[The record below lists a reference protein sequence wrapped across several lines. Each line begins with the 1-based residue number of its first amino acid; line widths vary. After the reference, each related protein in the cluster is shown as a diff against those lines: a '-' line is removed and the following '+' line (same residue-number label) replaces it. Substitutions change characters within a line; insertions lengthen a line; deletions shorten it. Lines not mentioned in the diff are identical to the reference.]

1 MSALWSWP
9 LPARD
14 DMGLPVDH
22 VDCWAIPLD
31 SLPEEMEAAAFHLLS
46 ADERARAER
55 FHFPHHRR
63 LYACTHAALRLLLGR
78 YLQVSP
84 GSLAIVTDSYGRP
97 LLAGEA
103 GRVHFNLSHSGNAA
117 LVAVT
122 CIAPLGVDLEEVRA
136 VPDFLEI
143 ARRYFS
149 RMETE
154 HLSRLAPGEQLG
166 GFYVTWTRKEA
177 YVKALGLG
185 LSYPLDAFSTGRPDC
200 PPRLTQ
206 AEGFDSDWTLS
217 DLATGGDFKAALA
230 MRHPNVRI
238 DCRQAAWPRLF
249 GGSHP
254 GAVNSATAASTAVG
268 S

>member
-9 LPARD
+9 LAAQD
-14 DMGLPVDH
+14 DMGLPADR

-31 SLPEEMEAAAFHLLS
+31 SLPKEMEAAAFNLLS
-46 ADERARAER
+46 TEERGRAER

-63 LYACTHAALRLLLGR
+63 RYANTHTALRLLLGR
-78 YLQVSP
+78 YLRASP
-84 GSLAIVTDSYGRP
+84 GSLAIVTDAHGRP
-97 LLAGEA
+97 LLAGDA
-103 GRVHFNLSHSGNAA
+103 GRVHFNLSHSGSAA

-122 CIAPLGVDLEEVRA
+122 CLAPLGVDLEEVRA

-143 ARRYFS
+143 AKRYFS
-149 RMETE
+149 KMETE
-154 HLSRLAPGEQLG
+154 HLSRLASAEQLS

-185 LSYPLDAFSTGRPDC
+185 LSYPLDAFSSGQPDG
-200 PPRLTQ
+200 PPSLTQ
-206 AEGFDSDWTLS
+206 TEGIDSDWTLS

-230 MRHPNVRI
+230 IRHPNVRI